1 MRDSGPG
8 QVVCLGTD
16 LHGLSD
22 LVAFIADG
30 RCDSSFSRLSHRLGR
45 QGQFRNERLLLSGRV
60 APGEFP
66 NPFRGEVDRK
76 LLSDRFCGE
85 YFVLD
90 PTLTGQRTRV
100 QALRRV
106 WRVAVV
112 NVAILP
118 VLVAGCRRS
127 PTEASRRNIDFNQD
141 VQPILAA
148 RCFSCHGPD
157 PEMRKAGLRLD
168 LGEYAT
174 KRRPGRP
181 DAIVP
186 GHPERSELIKRIESH
201 DPHYLMPQNPQ
212 GEAKPMSAGEIATLK
227 EWIREGAVYRPH
239 WAFEAPTR
247 PAAPQSKSH
256 ADWPRNPVDSFI
268 LAKLD
273 KSGLQPSPEA
283 DKATLIRRV
292 TLDLTG
298 LLPAPEEVRAFVAD
312 NSPSAYE
319 RLVDKLLARPT
330 FGEQRARYWLD
341 YARYADTYGLHYDN
355 SRDIWPYRDYVIR
368 SFNSNK
374 PFDQFATEQIA
385 GDLLPAKNLDPLIAS
400 GYVRLGESSN
410 EGGSIAEELR
420 FNIAR
425 DRTEAYG
432 ATFMGLTVGCA
443 VCHDHKFDPTTQKD
457 FYSLTAFF
465 NNIDEKPFNG
475 DRPVWSPVVRIPK
488 PQNREA
494 YDRVYAARSQ
504 LLGRLRSMRL
514 HERDFVRDWLAS
526 HKNPPR
532 PVSTDKLL
540 VRLRLD
546 EGSGEILHN
555 SAPHASPAS
564 FKATSVAPQW
574 GETTWL
580 WPDFRM
586 QSNTRV
592 VLDRSG
598 DFESRDAFSAGGW
611 FMFRSAPYFAVDD
624 KPGAIISKM
633 DTAHHDRGWDLA
645 VRNGVITVELVNS
658 SPKEVKDKKHPDT
671 GEKFQYPSPQNLTKK
686 ELSAYKPP
694 EKKEPK
700 KKGDKKKEEAKKKEP
715 PDTAPLVAIRVST
728 TESLPTNGQWR
739 HIFFTY
745 DGSGRAAG
753 IKIFIDGKPE
763 VTEVESDTLRSASI
777 RTSAPMQLGWRA
789 PDANPAKEF
798 RYQDI
803 RLYGR
808 PLSTEEVSHLPFE
821 DYVSEIASKPVSQ
834 WTEDQWH
841 VASEFY
847 LNSIDPSFRA
857 TYSQMHALD
866 AQLDRL
872 SSGGDITQV
881 AWEKLNL
888 AYAAVL
894 ERGNY
899 AARIQRVEA
908 NTPHYLPAL
917 PAGLPRN
924 RLALARWTTSPENP
938 LTARVTVNRMWYELF
953 GTGIVETTEDFGI
966 MGQRPT
972 NQELLD
978 WLAVEFRESGW
989 NVKHMYKLMV
999 MSATYRQSGKSTP
1012 QQLAKDP
1019 RNLLLSHGPRF
1030 RMDAEMLRD
1039 VALQSGRL
1047 LVDRIG
1053 GPSVKPYQPP
1063 NVWEQ
1068 VSYPTSD
1075 TLIYMQGHGEAL
1087 YRRSMYTYWKR
1098 MASPPNMDAFDAPV
1112 RDAVCTRRQRTD
1124 TPLQALVTMNDVQ
1137 WIEAARGLAERV
1149 IHEAGPGTEGRID
1162 RMSEILLA
1170 HDPKPQ
1176 ALAVLEGSLAQMQKH
1191 YAADPKAAH
1200 ALVHEGESKPSGNI
1214 PEPELA
1220 SWTMIAN
1227 EMLNLDETLNK

>member
-1 MRDSGPG
+1 MQKS
-8 QVVCLGTD
+8 
-16 LHGLSD
+16 
-22 LVAFIADG
+22 
-30 RCDSSFSRLSHRLGR
+30 SHR
-45 QGQFRNERLLLSGRV
+45 RLMSAEFLSLRSREIVG
-60 APGEFP
+60 AL
-66 NPFRGEVDRK
+66 VD
-76 LLSDRFCGE
+76 CG
-85 YFVLD
+85 
-90 PTLTGQRTRV
+90 
-100 QALRRV
+100 
-106 WRVAVV
+106 AVV
-112 NVAILP
+112 GTLGLVLMVVASCHRPGSPII
-118 VLVAGCRRS
+118 AGGKS
-127 PTEASRRNIDFNQD
+127 LDFNQD

-174 KRRPGRP
+174 KKRPGRP

-186 GHPERSELIKRIESH
+186 GHPEKSELIKRIESH

-212 GEAKPMSAGEIATLK
+212 GDAKPMSDHEIAILR

-247 PAAPQSKSH
+247 PTVPLPNSH
-256 ADWPRNPVDSFI
+256 PNWPHNPIDNFV

-273 KSGLQPSPEA
+273 KAGLQPSPEA
-283 DKATLIRRV
+283 DRATLIRRV

-298 LLPAPEEVRAFVAD
+298 LLPTPKEVQAFVAD
-312 NSPSAYE
+312 NSPDAYE
-319 RLVDKLLARPT
+319 HLVDHLLARPT

-368 SFNSNK
+368 AFNSNK
-374 PFDQFATEQIA
+374 PFDQFTTEQIA
-385 GDLLPAKNLDPLIAS
+385 GDLLPARTLDPLIAS

-410 EGGSIAEELR
+410 EGGTIAEELR

-432 ATFMGLTVGCA
+432 ATFLGLTVGCA

-457 FYSLTAFF
+457 FYSLSAFF
-465 NNIDEKPFNG
+465 NNMDEKPFNG
-475 DRPVWSPVVRIPK
+475 DRPVWAPVVRIPK
-488 PQNREA
+488 AQNRDA
-494 YDRVYAARSQ
+494 YDRVYAKRSE
-504 LLGRLRSMRL
+504 LLAALRAMRAHDHDL
-514 HERDFVRDWLAS
+514 IREWLAS
-526 HKNPPR
+526 HNNPPQ

-540 VRLRLD
+540 IRLRLD
-546 EGSGEILHN
+546 EGTGNVLHN
-555 SAPHASPAS
+555 SAPHASPAT
-564 FKATSVAPQW
+564 FKATTVAPEW

-592 VLDRSG
+592 VLDHSG
-598 DFESRDAFSAGGW
+598 DMESNHAFSAGGW
-611 FMFRSAPYFAVDD
+611 FMFRSAPYFAIDD

-633 DTAHHDRGWDLA
+633 DAQQHNRGWDLA
-645 VRNGVITVELVNS
+645 VRKGIITVELVNS
-658 SPKEVKDKKHPDT
+658 SPKDPKDKKRPDAK
-671 GEKFQYPSPQNLTKK
+671 EPFDYPSPQNLTKE
-686 ELSAYKPP
+686 ELAAYKPP

-700 KKGDKKKEEAKKKEP
+700 KKEEKKKEEKKPEKKGP
-715 PDTAPLVAIRVST
+715 PDTTPLVAIRVST
-728 TESLPTNGQWR
+728 TAEVPTDGKWR

-745 DGSGRAAG
+745 DGSGRASG
-753 IKIFIDGKPE
+753 VKIFIDGNQAPAE
-763 VTEVESDTLRSASI
+763 IESDSLKGASI
-777 RTSAPMQLGWRA
+777 RTSAPMQLGWRW
-789 PDANPAKEF
+789 PDANPAKEL

-808 PLSTEEVSHLPFE
+808 SLAPEEVRRLPFE
-821 DYVSEIASKPVSQ
+821 DYVGEIASKPASQ

-841 VASEFY
+841 VATEFY
-847 LNSIDPSFRA
+847 LNNVDPSFRA
-857 TYSQMHALD
+857 AYAKMHALD
-866 AQLDRL
+866 AQLDQL
-872 SSGGDITQV
+872 SAGGDITQV
-881 AWEKLNL
+881 AWEKPTL
-888 AYAAVL
+888 AYADVL

-899 AARIQRVEA
+899 AARTERVEA
-908 NTPHYLPAL
+908 NTPHYLPPL
-917 PAGLPRN
+917 PTGMPHN
-924 RLALARWTTSPENP
+924 RLALARWTVSPANP

-989 NVKHMYKLMV
+989 NMKHMYKLMV
-999 MSATYRQSGKSTP
+999 MSAAYRQSGKSSP
-1012 QQLAKDP
+1012 QQLQKDP

-1039 VALQSGRL
+1039 IALQSGGL

-1053 GPSVKPYQPP
+1053 GPSVKPYQPA

-1068 VSYPTSD
+1068 VSYPSSD
-1075 TLIYMQGHGEAL
+1075 TLVYVQDHGNAL

-1112 RDAVCTRRQRTD
+1112 RDTVCTRRQRTD

-1137 WIEAARGLAERV
+1137 WIEASRALAERV
-1149 IHEAGPGTEGRID
+1149 IREAGPDSAARID

-1170 HDPKPQ
+1170 HEAKPQ
-1176 ALAVLEGSLAQMQKH
+1176 ALAVLEDSFEQMRKH
-1191 YAADPKAAH
+1191 YEGDPKSAH
-1200 ALVHEGESKPSGNI
+1200 ALIHEGESKPQPKI
-1214 PEPELA
+1214 PEPQLA
-1220 SWTMIAN
+1220 AWTMIAN